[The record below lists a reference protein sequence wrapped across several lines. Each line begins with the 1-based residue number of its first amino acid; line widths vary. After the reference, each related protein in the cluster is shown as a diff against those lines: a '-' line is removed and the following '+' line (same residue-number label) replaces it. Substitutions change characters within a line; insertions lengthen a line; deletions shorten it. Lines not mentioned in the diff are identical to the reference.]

1 MMKKI
6 FFFLFF
12 SYPLLMTMGLPA
24 FAGEISSDEVKEH
37 YRLGNIYYEHELY
50 AQAQQEFKKA
60 LGENSELLS
69 AIRPNKDIPEQKI
82 NKSDKMSPVTGEYLA
97 GAGDTLTITVW
108 ENPDLTQEV
117 IVRPDGKISFPLIN
131 EITVENRTLP
141 QIKEEI
147 TKRLAE
153 YIKTPNV
160 NISLKQVGGNKV
172 MVLGEVRSPG
182 MYKLEQRK
190 TVLEAIALAGGF
202 GRDAVETSVIVV
214 QGSLSD
220 PRPQRLNLNNAMR
233 GKTSDSFIV
242 ANQTIIF
249 VPRKFIAD
257 VNYFMTEL
265 LGPIS
270 AGAST
275 GSTVKS
281 GF

>member
-1 MMKKI
+1 MIKKI
-6 FFFLFF
+6 FFFLIFL
-12 SYPLLMTMGLPA
+12 STALTISGLPL
-24 FAGEISSDEVKEH
+24 FAEKISSDEVKEH

-50 AQAQQEFKKA
+50 PQAQQEFQKA
-60 LGENSELLS
+60 LGENPISSPAVQLS
-69 AIRPNKDIPEQKI
+69 RATSLQKAED
-82 NKSDKMSPVTGEYLA
+82 NDNALPVAGEYIV
-97 GAGDTLTITVW
+97 GAGDTLTVTVW

-117 IVRPDGKISFPLIN
+117 MVRPDGKISFPLIN

-141 QIKEEI
+141 QISKEI
-147 TKRLAE
+147 TRRLAE

-160 NISLKQVGGNKV
+160 NIALKQVGGNKV
-172 MVLGEVRSPG
+172 MVLGEVHSPG

-220 PRPQRLNLNNAMR
+220 PKPQRLNLSKAMQ
-233 GKTSDSFIV
+233 GKVNDSLIP
-242 ANQTIIF
+242 ANQTIIY

-257 VNYFMTEL
+257 INYYMTEI

>member
-1 MMKKI
+1 MMKKVFFASI
-6 FFFLFF
+6 FTAAALVTF
-12 SYPLLMTMGLPA
+12 GLPL
-24 FAGEISSDEVKEH
+24 FAAETSSDEVKEH

-50 AQAQQEFKKA
+50 QQAQQEFQKA
-60 LGENSELLS
+60 LGENPISSPAVQLS
-69 AIRPNKDIPEQKI
+69 RATSLQKAED
-82 NKSDKMSPVTGEYLA
+82 NDNALPVAGEYIV

-108 ENPDLTQEV
+108 ENPDLNQEV
-117 IVRPDGKISFPLIN
+117 VVRPDGKISFPLIN

-141 QIKEEI
+141 QISREI
-147 TKRLAE
+147 TRRLAE

-160 NISLKQVGGNKV
+160 NIALKQVGGNKV

-202 GRDAVETSVIVV
+202 GRDAVEDSVIVV

-220 PRPQRLNLNNAMR
+220 PKPQRLNLSKTMR
-233 GKTSDSFIV
+233 GRTNDCLIP
-242 ANQTIIF
+242 ANQTIVY

-257 VNYFMTEL
+257 VNYYLTEI

-270 AGAST
+270 ATAST
-275 GSTVKS
+275 GSTVK